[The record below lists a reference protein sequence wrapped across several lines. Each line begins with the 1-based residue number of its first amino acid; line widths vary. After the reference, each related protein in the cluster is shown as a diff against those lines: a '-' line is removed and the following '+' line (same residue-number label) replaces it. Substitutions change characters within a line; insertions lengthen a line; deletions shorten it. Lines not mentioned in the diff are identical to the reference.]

1 LADNN
6 RSGKC
11 KIMELIRAYLIDD
24 EEPGLKNLELQLTR
38 FCGGLVEIVGSST
51 NPLKA
56 RAEVEQLRPDVL
68 FLDINMPQLNGIDFV
83 STFSNHSF
91 DVIFVTAFEQY
102 AISAIK
108 LGATDYLLKP
118 VLVEDLKEA
127 LLKVNKRNK
136 SNDSKQDILESKI
149 QLLHNEKYVLTPIQ
163 EIILISGD
171 DNYSKVFTMNHGCI
185 TMSKTLK
192 EYEDKLTHHS
202 FFRVHKSALINLNQI
217 KEYSFN
223 DGGFVV
229 MNNEMTIPI
238 ARRKHQ
244 DFKVILTKYTR

>member
-1 LADNN
+1 
-6 RSGKC
+6 
-11 KIMELIRAYLIDD
+11 MELIKAYLIDD
-24 EEPGLKNLELQLTR
+24 EEPGLKNLELQLTK
-38 FCGGLVEIVGSST
+38 FCSDLVEIVGSST

-56 RAEVEQLRPDVL
+56 RAEVEQLQPDVL

-127 LLKVNKRNK
+127 LLKVNKRSTHHSVK
-136 SNDSKQDILESKI
+136 AEVLGTKI

-163 EIILISGD
+163 DIILISGD
-171 DNYSKVFTMNHGCI
+171 DNYSKVYTLHHGCI

-192 EYEDKLTHHS
+192 EYESKLSQHS

-223 DGGFVV
+223 DGGFVI
-229 MNNEMTIPI
+229 MNNEITIPI

-244 DFKVILTKYTR
+244 EFKIIITKYTR

>member
-1 LADNN
+1 
-6 RSGKC
+6 
-11 KIMELIRAYLIDD
+11 MELIKAYLIDD

-38 FCGGLVEIVGSST
+38 FCGDLVEIVGSST
-51 NPLKA
+51 NPLQA
-56 RAEVEQLRPDVL
+56 RAEVEQLQPDVL

-83 STFSNHSF
+83 STFSSHSF
-91 DVIFVTAFEQY
+91 DIIFVTAFEQY

-118 VLVEDLKEA
+118 VLIEDLKEA
-127 LLKVNKRNK
+127 LLKVNKRNIQHSLK
-136 SNDSKQDILESKI
+136 TEVLETRI
-149 QLLHNEKYVLTPIQ
+149 QLLHNEKYVPTPIQ
-163 EIILISGD
+163 DIIFISGD
-171 DNYSKVFTMNHGCI
+171 DNYSKVYTLHNGCI

-192 EYEDKLTHHS
+192 EYESKLSKHS

-223 DGGFVV
+223 GGGFVV
-229 MNNEMTIPI
+229 MNNEIIIPI

-244 DFKVILTKYTR
+244 EFRAALNKYMK